1 MASVAVPIPQFKDM
15 FNTPGL
21 PVEISG
27 GEQRGHIAFTPEN
40 YNCKYAWIKGA
51 VFFEQVDFENVNLGI
66 GIKFQNCHF
75 LKGISFKNCRAEG
88 YEREFNSDSGSV
100 YFDQCEI
107 ALLNLPV
114 VNFFERGF
122 KVFNKSKITNLNIDD
137 LQIPNGSLRIDESSV
152 EERFRFSN
160 VVVGKNGEIALV
172 KSNIKSSIRCENLIA
187 GSIGFLNSTVDGD
200 VYLWSGSTSSL
211 VFNNGKFNDDFVV
224 KGLKSEQTSII
235 SAEFSKE
242 FSIDFDDNDNEVKG
256 YHRNVFLL
264 GNKFGQLLDVNGN
277 SEQVIEKLT
286 ISNNR
291 SQEGTIQFTACSVKE
306 ALLSGDLKNGNIR
319 FDTCDFEKLQ
329 FSGLTNSATISLAAC
344 SAIEEADSLF
354 EVENSN
360 LGKFELLNSSLE
372 SFSKVRITDS
382 ILIELIPVGV
392 DWFEDSNLEVS
403 FDNTDH
409 KERREIYRQ
418 LKQVYDKQGD
428 RIQALEF
435 QALELVAFRKEIKEN
450 KGWFDK
456 DRWILRFS
464 KTNDFGLNWMSPI
477 YWVVGLTVLVF
488 FPLIVACASP
498 ELSPWPSWH
507 PSDWVITFKVLWKHI
522 DVLPQLFNPARW
534 TFRLFPDVE
543 QRDLGFGTHF
553 WDGLQRIVLAF
564 FIVQIV
570 SAFRKYVKN

>member
-1 MASVAVPIPQFKDM
+1 MATVVPKFSEM
-15 FNTPGL
+15 FNTAGL

-27 GEQRGHIAFTPEN
+27 GEQRERIEFTPEN
-40 YNCKYAWIKGA
+40 YNCKYAFIKHA
-51 VFFEQVDFENVNLGI
+51 IFFEQVDFEKVNLGI
-66 GIKFQNCHF
+66 GIKFQNCQF

-114 VNFFERGF
+114 VNYFERGL
-122 KVFNKSKITNLNIDD
+122 KLFNKSKVTNLNIDD
-137 LQIPNGSLRIDESSV
+137 LQIPNGSLRIDESTI

-160 VVVGKNGEIALV
+160 IVVGKNGEIAIV
-172 KSNIKSSIRCENLIA
+172 KTVVKSSIRYENLIA
-187 GSIGFLNSTVDGD
+187 GGIGFLNSTVEGD

-211 VFNNGKFNDDFVV
+211 IFSNGKFSDDFIV
-224 KGLKSEQTSII
+224 KGLKSEETSII
-235 SAEFSKE
+235 GAEFSKE
-242 FSIDFDDNDNEVKG
+242 LSIDFDDTDNEVLG

-277 SEQVIEKLT
+277 SDQVIEKLT
-286 ISNNR
+286 ISSNR

-306 ALLSGDLKNGNIR
+306 ALVSGDLKNGNIR
-319 FDTCDFEKLQ
+319 FDTCNFEKLQ

-344 SAIEEADSLF
+344 SAIEEVESLF

-382 ILIELIPVGV
+382 ILIELVPVGV

-418 LKQVYDKQGD
+418 LKQVCDKQGD

-435 QALELVAFRKEIKEN
+435 QALELVAFRKEIKED

-464 KTNDFGLNWMSPI
+464 KTNDFGLNWLKPI
-477 YWVVGLTVLVF
+477 YWVLGLTVFVF
-488 FPLIVACASP
+488 FPIIVACASP
-498 ELSPWPSWH
+498 EINPWPATSLR
-507 PSDWVITFKVLWKHI
+507 DLEVTRDVFWKHI

-564 FIVQIV
+564 FIVQV
-570 SAFRKYVKN
+570 VAAFRKYVRN